1 MPSFNRVRGKWSC
14 SVCRDV
20 FHDKYECERH
30 IGSIGKQVMCLAC
43 GKTLCARKD
52 NRKRHYTKYC
62 KRMDLGRDG
71 DLRLED
77 SFIEVY

>member
-1 MPSFNRVRGKWSC
+1 
-14 SVCRDV
+14 
-20 FHDKYECERH
+20 
-30 IGSIGKQVMCLAC
+30 MCLAC